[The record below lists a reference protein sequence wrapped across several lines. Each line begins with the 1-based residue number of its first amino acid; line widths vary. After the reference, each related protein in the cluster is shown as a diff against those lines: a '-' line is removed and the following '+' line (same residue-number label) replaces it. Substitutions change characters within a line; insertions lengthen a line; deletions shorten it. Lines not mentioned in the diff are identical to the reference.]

1 MSRHLNKLENELKD
15 LEKSMIYVQSAF
27 EDLKQDVEEITNKLD
42 EINCIIDNGK
52 NDKEK
57 IEDILSVLVR

>member
-27 EDLKQDVEEITNKLD
+27 EDLKQDVEEITDKLD